1 MKNNIKKLYLSISY
15 LTAFVLWTIAICN
28 FDLNAIGPNNSI
40 VGFSTINSFVHNLV
54 GTNTTLYY
62 VTDWLGLVPVFAA
75 LCFATL
81 GLVQWI
87 KRKNILKVDFSILIL
102 GVHYIITIFTYFF
115 FEYHVIN
122 YRPIIINGY
131 LEASYPS
138 STTLLVLCIMPTT
151 LMQLEKRIKNNVIK
165 NIFKIAIIF
174 FVIFMLLGRLVSGV
188 HWLTDIIGSI
198 LISNGL
204 IFLYSFICS
213 LKKELS

>member
-40 VGFSTINSFVHNLV
+40 VGFSTINGFVHNLV

-151 LMQLEKRIKNNVIK
+151 LIQLEKRIKNNVIK
-165 NIFKIAIIF
+165 NIFKITIIF
-174 FVIFMLLGRLVSGV
+174 LVIFMLLGRLVSGV

-204 IFLYSFICS
+204 IFLYLFICS